1 MVKKL
6 KPQGE
11 KQVVESVME
20 LTRLIWL
27 AGLGAFAKIEEEG
40 GKLFEGLVKEGERFQ
55 EHTKKMADDT
65 VEEVKDKVEGVK
77 DKVEG
82 VKEKAIDTLDRLE
95 EMLEDQVAR
104 ILNRLGVPTS
114 KDIEDLTKRVE
125 ALNESVK
132 KLTKS

>member
-11 KQVVESVME
+11 KPVVESVME

-27 AGLGAFAKIEEEG
+27 AGLGTFAKIEEEG
-40 GKLFEGLVKEGERFQ
+40 GKLFEGLVKEGERLQ
-55 EHTKKMADDT
+55 EHTRKMADDT
-65 VEEVKDKVEGVK
+65 VEDVKDKVE
-77 DKVEG
+77 E
-82 VKEKAIDTLDRLE
+82 VKERAIDTLDKIE
-95 EMLEDQVAR
+95 EVLEDQVAR

-125 ALNESVK
+125 ALNESVR
-132 KLTKS
+132 KLTNP

>member
-11 KQVVESVME
+11 KPVVESVME

-40 GKLFEGLVKEGERFQ
+40 GKLFEGLVKEGERLQ
-55 EHTKKMADDT
+55 EQTRKIADDT
-65 VEEVKDKVEGVK
+65 VEDVKDKVE
-77 DKVEG
+77 E
-82 VKEKAIDTLDRLE
+82 VKEKAVDTLDKLE
-95 EMLEDQVAR
+95 EMLEDQVAH

-114 KDIEDLTKRVE
+114 KDIEDLSKRVE
-125 ALNESVK
+125 ALNESVR

>member
-11 KQVVESVME
+11 KQIVESVME

-40 GKLFEGLVKEGERFQ
+40 GKLFEGLVKEGERLQ
-55 EHTKKMADDT
+55 QHTRKMADDT
-65 VEEVKDKVEGVK
+65 VEDVKDKVE
-77 DKVEG
+77 E
-82 VKEKAIDTLDRLE
+82 VKERAIDTLDKLE
-95 EMLEDQVAR
+95 EVLEDQVGR

-114 KDIEDLTKRVE
+114 KDIEDLSRRVE

-132 KLTKS
+132 KLTNP

>member
-11 KQVVESVME
+11 KQVIESIME

-27 AGLGAFAKIEEEG
+27 AGLGAFAKVEEEG

-55 EHTKKMADDT
+55 EHTRKMADDT
-65 VEEVKDKVEGVK
+65 MEDVKDR
-77 DKVEG
+77 VEG
-82 VKEKAIDTLDRLE
+82 VKERAIDTLDKVE
-95 EMLEDQVAR
+95 EVLEDQVAR

-114 KDIEDLTKRVE
+114 KDIEDLSKRVE

-132 KLTKS
+132 KLTKP

>member
-27 AGLGAFAKIEEEG
+27 AGLGAFAKVEEEG

-55 EHTKKMADDT
+55 EYTGKMADDT
-65 VEEVKDKVEGVK
+65 VEDVKDKVE
-77 DKVEG
+77 E
-82 VKEKAIDTLDRLE
+82 VKERAIDTLDKLE
-95 EMLEDQVAR
+95 EVLEDQVAR

>member
-6 KPQGE
+6 KTQGE
-11 KQVVESVME
+11 KPVVESVME
-20 LTRLIWL
+20 LTRMIWL

-40 GKLFEGLVKEGERFQ
+40 GKLFEGLVKEGERLQ
-55 EHTKKMADDT
+55 EHTRKMADDT
-65 VEEVKDKVEGVK
+65 VEDVKDKVE
-77 DKVEG
+77 E
-82 VKEKAIDTLDRLE
+82 VKEKTVDTLERLE

-114 KDIEDLTKRVE
+114 KDIEDLARRVE

-132 KLTKS
+132 KLTNP

>member
-27 AGLGAFAKIEEEG
+27 AGLGAFAKVEEEG

-55 EHTKKMADDT
+55 EYTRKMADDT
-65 VEEVKDKVEGVK
+65 VEDVKDKVGE
-77 DKVEG
+77 
-82 VKEKAIDTLDRLE
+82 VKERAIDTLDKLE
-95 EMLEDQVAR
+95 EVLEDQVAR

>member
-11 KQVVESVME
+11 KPIVESVME

-55 EHTKKMADDT
+55 EHTRKMADDT
-65 VEEVKDKVEGVK
+65 VEGVK
-77 DKVEG
+77 DKVEE
-82 VKEKAIDTLDRLE
+82 VKEKAIDTLDKLE
-95 EMLEDQVAR
+95 EVLEDQVAR